1 MGTAK
6 PLSIAGRPFA
16 TLGKATKY
24 FQDQRQDVKGAGLL
38 TEGELFTEL
47 TELYT
52 RYCELYPTW
61 ALNGRNITA
70 FSVDYELRE
79 NGRYGQYLCYRVH
92 FSNKEIRPFSIPK
105 ALTAVVNGTVDFGTV

>member
-6 PLSIAGRPFA
+6 RLSIAGRPFA

-24 FQDQRQDVKGAGLL
+24 FQDQRQNVKEAGLL
-38 TEGELFTEL
+38 AEGELFNEL

-61 ALNGRNITA
+61 ALNGRLIRA

-79 NGRYGQYLCYRVH
+79 NGSYAQYLCYRVH

-105 ALTAVVNGTVDFGTV
+105 ALTAIANSTKE